1 MEIVKYGAELNNRPS
16 AEKVELNTLL
26 GLAKEEAS
34 LVPSLTAMA
43 KEEANQSSGSNKKMT
58 DVSSK
63 EQLSFNERFVM
74 HERHGIRPSNL

>member
-1 MEIVKYGAELNNRPS
+1 MELKLNNLPS

-43 KEEANQSSGSNKKMT
+43 KEEANQSIGSIKT
-58 DVSSK
+58 GDTSK
-63 EQLSFNERFVM
+63 EQLCFDERLVIQ
-74 HERHGIRPSNL
+74 ERHGMRPSNL

>member
-58 DVSSK
+58 FD
-63 EQLSFNERFVM
+63 
-74 HERHGIRPSNL
+74 